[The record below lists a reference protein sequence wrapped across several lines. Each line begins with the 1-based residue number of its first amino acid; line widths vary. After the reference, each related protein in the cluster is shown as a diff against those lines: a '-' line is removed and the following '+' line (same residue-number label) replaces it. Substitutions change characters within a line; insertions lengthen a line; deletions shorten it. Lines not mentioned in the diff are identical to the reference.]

1 MLQNINGYWEIAQ
14 IETTD
19 GQVKE
24 FAMSQNIDFFE
35 INDNGKGIRKKV
47 QPNIQGTF
55 TTAKT
60 SENIDVISYKKE
72 LTLQYST
79 ALDIWTET
87 VQKATEN
94 KLVLINEAGIIYTYK
109 KYKPL
114 VIN

>member
-1 MLQNINGYWEIAQ
+1 MLQHINGYWEIAQ
-14 IETTD
+14 IKTANGE
-19 GQVKE
+19 VRK

-47 QPNIQGTF
+47 QPNISGVF
-55 TTAKT
+55 TTSET
-60 SENIDVISYKKE
+60 SENIDVLSHKKL

-79 ALDIWTET
+79 ALDKWTET

-94 KLVLINEAGIIYTYK
+94 ELVLINEAGIIYTYR

-114 VIN
+114 KLD